1 MFSLIIDFMNKIKI
15 LIKILLLDYKYLKIK
30 FNFLFKGFW
39 GFGVLFGRSG
49 LYGGELLRE
58 FGLFG

>member
-39 GFGVLFGRSG
+39 GFGTWFLVR
-49 LYGGELLRE
+49 
-58 FGLFG
+58 